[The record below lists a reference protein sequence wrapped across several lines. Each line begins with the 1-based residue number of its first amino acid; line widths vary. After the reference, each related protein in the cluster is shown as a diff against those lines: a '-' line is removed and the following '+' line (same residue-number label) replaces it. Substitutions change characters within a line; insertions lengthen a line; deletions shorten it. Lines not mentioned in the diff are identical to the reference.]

1 MPLSTLLE
9 AILWASMAMVVV
21 VTIGY
26 PLFLAAA
33 GPFVRRHRL
42 LDDAEPEVSLI
53 ISAYNEEA
61 VIGSKLENTLALDYP
76 REKLEIFVASDGS
89 TDRTDEIVAAFSD
102 RGVVLQRFG
111 RTGKTGMQNQMALRA
126 TGEILVFS
134 DANALYRPDA
144 VRKLVRNFADPGVAG
159 VCGQLV
165 YSASGEGAGTAET
178 LYWSYEK
185 FMKRRESELSS
196 VVGVNGSIYAIRRQ
210 DYVQID
216 NDMIS
221 DFVEP
226 LALVRNHRRVVY
238 EPEAIS
244 VEAASESYDVEFRR
258 KVRILTRS
266 IRGLLRMRSLL
277 NPVRYGVFSIQL
289 LMHKLLRFLTPFFL
303 VIGALSLVGLA
314 LLGSYRILLLSGL
327 VTTAVAIGV
336 ARAGST
342 ILPGAISRVCNLV
355 YYYLLTNYALLLAW
369 LNVLRGRHMILWS
382 PERTKT

>member
-1 MPLSTLLE
+1 LSTFLE
-9 AILWASMAMVVV
+9 AILWASMAMVVL

-26 PLFLAAA
+26 PLFLAAS
-33 GPFVRRHRL
+33 GPFVRRPRL
-42 LDDAEPEVSLI
+42 QDAAEPTVSFI
-53 ISAYNEEA
+53 IAAYNEEA
-61 VIGSKLENTLALDYP
+61 VIQSKLENTLALDYP
-76 REKLEIFVASDGS
+76 RGKIEIFVASDGS
-89 TDRTDEIVAAFSD
+89 TDRTDEIVSSYGE
-102 RGVVLQRFG
+102 RGVVLQRFA

-126 TGEILVFS
+126 KGEILVFS
-134 DANALYRPDA
+134 DANALYQADA
-144 VRKLVRNFADPGVAG
+144 IRKLVRNFADPGVAG

-165 YSASGEGAGTAET
+165 YSVRGEGAGAAET

-210 DYVQID
+210 DYVPID
-216 NDMIS
+216 DDMIS

-266 IRGLLRMRSLL
+266 IHGLLRMRSLM
-277 NPVRYGVFSIQL
+277 NPMRYGVFSVQL
-289 LMHKLLRFLTPFFL
+289 VMHKLMRFLTPVFL
-303 VIGALSLVGLA
+303 AAGGCSLAGLA
-314 LLGSYRILLLSGL
+314 LLGSYRMLLLVCL
-327 VTTAVAIGV
+327 VTAAVAVGV
-336 ARAGST
+336 ARTGPT
-342 ILPGAISRVCNLV
+342 FLPKAIVRIANVV

-369 LNVLRGRHMILWS
+369 GNVLRGRRMVLWS
-382 PERTKT
+382 PERTRT

>member
-1 MPLSTLLE
+1 
-9 AILWASMAMVVV
+9 MAMVVL

-26 PLFLAAA
+26 PLFLAAS
-33 GPFVRRHRL
+33 GPCLRRPRL
-42 LDDAEPEVSLI
+42 QDAAEPTVSLI
-53 ISAYNEEA
+53 IAAYNEEA
-61 VIGSKLENTLALDYP
+61 VIQSKLENTLALDYP
-76 REKLEIFVASDGS
+76 REKIEIFVASDGS
-89 TDRTDEIVAAFSD
+89 TDRTDELVYSYGN
-102 RGVVLQRFG
+102 RGVILQRFA

-134 DANALYRPDA
+134 DANALYQSDA
-144 VRKLVRNFADPGVAG
+144 IRKLVRNFADPGVAG

-165 YSASGEGAGTAET
+165 YSVRGEGAGAAET

-216 NDMIS
+216 DDMIS

-244 VEAASESYDVEFRR
+244 VEPASESYDVEFRR

-266 IRGLLRMRSLL
+266 IRGLLRMRSLM
-277 NPVRYGVFSIQL
+277 NPARYGVFSVQL
-289 LMHKLLRFLTPFFL
+289 VMHKLLRFLTPVFL
-303 VIGALSLVGLA
+303 AAGGLSLAGLA
-314 LLGSYRILLLSGL
+314 LLGSYRVLLLFCL
-327 VTTAVAIGV
+327 VSAALAVAIG
-336 ARAGST
+336 RAGPAF
-342 ILPGAISRVCNLV
+342 LPRVIVRVANLV

-369 LNVLRGRHMILWS
+369 GNVLRGHHMVLWS